1 MGAQGLQA
9 RLHPGVAES
18 RGVSRRGLR
27 FPRHGPRSVPWPAAP
42 RARLACLCLDQGL
55 GWDWGAPRGA
65 APRRPLCS
73 ALLGVVLVFS
83 HVRHPAATW
92 LLLNSLRHRTSVR
105 LVFGGSR
112 TSGAP
117 RPLYFDVVSGASTA
131 FASPTL
137 PGSRDQ
143 AWAGGQAGAGP
154 CCPLPRGHG
163 GPGEGGCRSAS
174 GSRLW
179 AGSGPDRGAAL
190 SRSWPVRPLP
200 EPSGLKDLLSGPE
213 RPRGRPPV
221 VPPPS
226 ARGGGSEQH
235 LGPRPQL
242 PGAGAR
248 LHPRQASLGS
258 ATGSRGAA
266 LGVSSQPRLPQE
278 VTCRGPSGTRT
289 WPPGGAGSPRSW
301 ARCFPPEARA
311 GSPCGTRC
319 GAARQAHS
327 APQPCSVGAVTP
339 GQALRPLRAHAPVRA
354 EGGPRPSRAHSR
366 VRHGGRGGQ
375 AVPGHSAC
383 VVPTVPRANGLSSPK
398 SPGPRVGS
406 PGGASPGP
414 TSGPLHWGG
423 RARRPGGGGRTAAPA
438 GPPLST
444 TLTGGWGSTTPAE
457 HALWGAAPGTR
468 GEVTVTESPAR
479 R

>member
-1 MGAQGLQA
+1 MLVSADVTGPESDGYRGALPACGSQGNSNCRKLE
-9 RLHPGVAES
+9 REHTGPCRGSPGTSGPAASRGRQV
-18 RGVSRRGLR
+18 RGVSCHGVR

-92 LLLNSLRHRTSVR
+92 LLLNGLRHRTSVR
-105 LVFGGSR
+105 LVFDGSR

-117 RPLYFDVVSGASTA
+117 RPLYFHVVSGASTA

-179 AGSGPDRGAAL
+179 AGSRPDQGAAL

-278 VTCRGPSGTRT
+278 V
-289 WPPGGAGSPRSW
+289 
-301 ARCFPPEARA
+301 
-311 GSPCGTRC
+311 
-319 GAARQAHS
+319 
-327 APQPCSVGAVTP
+327 
-339 GQALRPLRAHAPVRA
+339 
-354 EGGPRPSRAHSR
+354 
-366 VRHGGRGGQ
+366 
-375 AVPGHSAC
+375 
-383 VVPTVPRANGLSSPK
+383 
-398 SPGPRVGS
+398 
-406 PGGASPGP
+406 
-414 TSGPLHWGG
+414 
-423 RARRPGGGGRTAAPA
+423 
-438 GPPLST
+438 
-444 TLTGGWGSTTPAE
+444 
-457 HALWGAAPGTR
+457 
-468 GEVTVTESPAR
+468 
-479 R
+479 